1 VKKGLLYILFLISS
15 STICNFVSGQ
25 NYNAIE
31 TLSDHAGGITVM
43 TTDPAKKMLIAG
55 DDKGNLYFY
64 DLASSALIRKVD
76 ANAAP
81 VSQLRFNSNSD
92 LLISSTN
99 DGEIKIFDF
108 KKNKIIQSIYS
119 PEYSGIRFVLF
130 SIADGFIYFNGN
142 FSKPDLICHKLSIKF
157 IMKVTPC
164 MML

>member
-1 VKKGLLYILFLISS
+1 MKKSNPFILLLISFVAYS
-15 STICNFVSGQ
+15 VFVSGQ
-25 NYNAIE
+25 NYNVVQ
-31 TLSDHAGGITVM
+31 TLNDHAGGITVM

-55 DDKGNLYFY
+55 DNKGNLYFY
-64 DLASSALIRKVD
+64 DLATTALIRKVD

-92 LLISSTN
+92 LLISATN

-130 SIADGFIYFNGN
+130 SIADGFIYFN
-142 FSKPDLICHKLSIKF
+142 SKNKLYK
-157 IMKVTPC
+157 T
-164 MML
+164 